1 MKENYSCQ
9 LCFKFALIPIMFM
22 LSCFLLHFQEGE
34 EHEEAEATSEAALYE
49 ESYLLL
55 IFIAKK

>member
-1 MKENYSCQ
+1 MLK
-9 LCFKFALIPIMFM
+9 
-22 LSCFLLHFQEGE
+22 LSCFLLHFQEE
-34 EHEEAEATSEAALYE
+34 KEDEEAEATSEAALYK

>member
-1 MKENYSCQ
+1 
-9 LCFKFALIPIMFM
+9 M
-22 LSCFLLHFQEGE
+22 LSCFLLHFQEE
-34 EHEEAEATSEAALYE
+34 EEEEEEEADEEAEATTEAVLCK

>member
-9 LCFKFALIPIMFM
+9 LWFKFALIPIMLM
-22 LSCFLLHFQEGE
+22 LSCFLLHFQEE
-34 EHEEAEATSEAALYE
+34 EDEEAEATSEAALYE